1 EPPRMTETIARVDP
15 PTMTATTT
23 MTEPTTMIVRVER
36 EPTETMASEMAA
48 RGGRGTLVVNSLPW
62 SEVYVDGRRRGN
74 TPIPSL
80 QLPAGEHRIELR
92 TADGRTHRETVTI
105 EANTTARVV
114 HRF

>member
-1 EPPRMTETIARVDP
+1 MTETIARVDP
-15 PTMTATTT
+15 PAMVERA
-23 MTEPTTMIVRVER
+23 ETTMITRVER
-36 EPTETMASEMAA
+36 ETPETSEMGAA
-48 RGGRGTLVVNSLPW
+48 APRGRGTLVVNSLPW

-92 TADGRTHRETVTI
+92 TADGRTHRATVTI
-105 EANTTARVV
+105 EPNATARVV